1 MNRFI
6 VVNPE
11 IAAIQG
17 DIMCAS
23 AAAAVSRLEAH
34 LTLDTDNASWD
45 VYVAPAAFPASGAS
59 YDGLDAGLVAMLA
72 AARPVLSAP
81 NQRRAASLAMVG

>member
-11 IAAIQG
+11 IGAIQG
-17 DIMCAS
+17 DIVCAS
-23 AAAAVSRLEAH
+23 AAAAVARLETR

-45 VYVAPAAFPASGAS
+45 VYVAPAAFPAA
-59 YDGLDAGLVAMLA
+59 YDGLDAGLLA
-72 AARPVLSAP
+72 TLSAARPVLSAP
-81 NQRRAASLAMVG
+81 NQRRATSLAMVG